1 MKLSMLARSLF
12 VVSVAVSPA
21 AASTG
26 CIKGVMGGGTTIGAT
41 AGDGDGTA
49 LSAGGSD
56 AGGGGGDAQPMAPKP
71 DKPGKIDPSAPPG
84 VQELWKKFVVIHQ
97 SSTAANAEATGKA
110 IWAVMDSEF
119 HSNMARGI
127 GDMLRRLKW
136 DKLGV
141 KLEFLTYRVLGAA
154 ATEHANEV
162 VGGDIEVRMRSRDD
176 GSVTAE
182 IGGHYNGNRIADFEA
197 RDNDGEWLFRETG
210 AFLARAGDSFRSEG
224 DVARPQSIEALA
236 TAWTKVLASGTGKQL
251 WDLMSAGTHTQLLS
265 DGDNIQGFGKASAIE
280 VLDASLLA
288 RRAKKLAVTKHE
300 IDGKEITFTYSD
312 GTTET
317 LEAGPFGD
325 DWFME
330 M

>member
-1 MKLSMLARSLF
+1 MKLSRLARSLF

-49 LSAGGSD
+49 LSAGGGD
-56 AGGGGGDAQPMAPKP
+56 TGGGGDAQPMAPKP
-71 DKPGKIDPSAPPG
+71 DKPGTIDPSAPPG
-84 VQELWKKFVVIHQ
+84 VQELWKKLVAIHQ
-97 SSTAANAEATGKA
+97 TATAANAEATGKA

-119 HSNMARGI
+119 HANVARGI

-141 KLEFLTYRVLGAA
+141 KLELLTYRVLGAA
-154 ATEHANEV
+154 AVEHANEV
-162 VGGDIEVRMRSRDD
+162 VGGDIEVKMRSRDD

-182 IGGHYNGNRIADFEA
+182 IGGHYNGNRISDFEA
-197 RDNDGEWLFRETG
+197 RDIDGEWLFRETG
-210 AFLARAGDSFRSEG
+210 AFLARAGDSFRSDGE
-224 DVARPQSIEALA
+224 VARPQSIEALA
-236 TAWTKVLASGTGKQL
+236 AAWTKVLASGTGKQL

-280 VLDASLLA
+280 VLEASLLA
-288 RRAKKLAVTKHE
+288 RRAKQLAVTKHE